1 MLRGKDAGL
10 FCVEGVA
17 VVEKSVISNNKAHD
31 KMHDSMEELY
41 RRFLDGDNAAFES
54 LVALNL
60 YELSRFIYGIVHD
73 YHEAEH
79 LTIETFAQLALNTK
93 PFEGKSTLKTYIYGI
108 AKNLT
113 SQHMKKRKREQ
124 HISFEEISNLNFDN
138 GETMCSL
145 VEKSDRKDNLIAAM
159 QELKKEYH
167 AVLVL
172 LYFEGMSY
180 RQAGEAMKK
189 SEKQIKDLAYR
200 AKAALKKKLEHNGT
214 F

>member
-1 MLRGKDAGL
+1 MSSTMTLRSGED
-10 FCVEGVA
+10 
-17 VVEKSVISNNKAHD
+17 
-31 KMHDSMEELY
+31 LY
-41 RRFLDGDNAAFES
+41 NSFRDGDNDAFET
-54 LVALNL
+54 LV
-60 YELSRFIYGIVHD
+60 YMYEDELSQFIYGTIRD
-73 YHEAEH
+73 FHETEH
-79 LTIETFAQLALNTK
+79 LVIDTFTQLILNK
-93 PFEGKSTLKTYIYGI
+93 KAFKGSSTLKTYIFGI
-108 AKNLT
+108 AKNLM